1 MPDAPEQLAAGGD
14 VGDPYLAWAR
24 AQQAAA
30 DSSAVTPPIA
40 AAPAPAVAPGPALD
54 STIPGTGI
62 PADAIDPYAAWA
74 RTQPQPTPT
83 TGPVTSTG
91 QLPDAGH
98 PSPEQAFSPLAGP
111 VTSPEQLAPVDRR
124 NAYGTAD
131 MFGGRTD
138 TQQRADMLAQMSPD
152 QQAAAVESMSPEEK
166 LRYETTRTRAA
177 MLRQAELEHTAAMQ
191 SEQRARDNADM
202 QRAAVMKADTDT
214 REMLARADQIANTK
228 IDPNRLVNGLGT
240 AGKIGT
246 VLLSAIGGAFA
257 GDTGGHNLALEQ
269 FNKQV
274 ENDIGAQH
282 ADIANQWRGVDVRR
296 NAIAA
301 EYDRHGDMYKAQE
314 TYRQAAYMSAINDM
328 GYQLQQ
334 FDPAGG
340 TALAIRNQ
348 MDQFRA
354 AQQQQAI
361 AFNQLQRK
369 NAYDDIKA
377 RKDQAETEKLLAEAA
392 KLRGALGAG
401 AAGGASNPN
410 YSVATG
416 FFNPF
421 TNEPI
426 MGKRQIGGKGE
437 DPKERNQVDAQM
449 GTYAHVQDY
458 WQKLAAIG
466 AEIGNAKSAGESVWK
481 ARKSTLGA
489 EYDAAREALTVYL
502 TKELG
507 DKLTQGQLE
516 AQAHRI
522 PERASLFEARD
533 PGKQIGDAQSDADRD
548 FARDM
553 NLHGI
558 DATPV
563 IKAAQSRRGSVSPS
577 PEQAL
582 GAAQSAVAN
591 DPTDKNAQTALT
603 AAHER
608 VRAEV
613 TKVRERKADIATA
626 ASITE
631 SPQLIKVD
639 PPSQVF
645 RTDEYA
651 TAAKEAN
658 LAIDRYGA
666 LLRRFHADAGVN
678 TDETK
683 LGQLAA
689 EVLHAK
695 SAAEDKSHEL
705 ANEVQLRRVFERSAR
720 ANAMVGAGRGAE
732 LEQRLGDHPGV
743 DPTVDVSRAAAPQ
756 PGAVPGA
763 DELLPPGQ
771 SYRPSKPKGKH

>member
-421 TNEPI
+421 THEPV

-437 DPKERNQVDAQM
+437 DPKERNQVDAQISN
-449 GTYAHVQDY
+449 YAHVQDY

-533 PGKQIGDAQSDADRD
+533 PGKQLADAQSDADRD

-553 NLHGI
+553 NIPGI
-558 DATPV
+558 DATPI
-563 IKAAQSRRGSVSPS
+563 IKAAQVRRGNISPT

-582 GAAQSAVAN
+582 GAAESAIAR
-591 DPTDKNAQTALT
+591 DPTDKNAQAAL
-603 AAHER
+603 ADAHER
-608 VRAEV
+608 VRSEV
-613 TKVRERKADIATA
+613 TKARERTAVIATA
-626 ASITE
+626 ASITAA
-631 SPQLIKVD
+631 PLPIKVD
-639 PPSQVF
+639 PPNPEF

-658 LAIDRYGA
+658 DATDRYGA
-666 LLRRFHADAGVN
+666 LLQEFRKQAAAKADEA
-678 TDETK
+678 K
-683 LGQLAA
+683 LGQLAV
-689 EVLHAK
+689 EMLHAK
-695 SAAEDKSHEL
+695 GVSEDWNHRL
-705 ANEVQLRRVFERSAR
+705 ANEVHLRSLYERNAR
-720 ANAMVGAGRGAE
+720 ASSMVGGGRSGE
-732 LEQRLGDHPGV
+732 LTDRMEAHPGA
-743 DPTVDVSRAAAPQ
+743 DPTVDVSRAAPAP
-756 PGAVPGA
+756 PVMVPGVDA
-763 DELLPPGQ
+763 LLPQTRSVAP
-771 SYRPSKPKGKH
+771 PHPKGRH